1 MSNFVVYNGK
11 FCYDDTILT
20 IGGIN
25 VDPITKKFLGEF
37 CRSFE
42 LENTEPT
49 VVFEHFCNYCCVNK
63 ENGIV
68 DIKLSEMT
76 TGSSAQGIDGIA
88 VIVNHK
94 LVTTISE
101 IEFQISNGRYLD
113 VNFILVQAKTSS
125 SFDNKEML
133 NFTEFTKAFFSDDIS
148 EFKTPEIMNFFEMK
162 EYIYDH
168 AEYMTESNPQLSMY
182 YVTTGKWVGDK
193 TLQKIIDRNKK
204 ELKDLNIF
212 SDIKFVPCGAAEIQT
227 LYRNTKN
234 LLSTKFKFEK
244 YIVMFGDEDSES
256 IGYSGVIPFREYR
269 KIIMNDGDSLKPVF
283 DDNIRDFLGN
293 KNPINKAIF
302 DTLQDLDVNSFCMLN
317 NGITIIANKVTLTGT
332 TAVLTD
338 YQIVNGCQTSHVLY
352 ENRNLDGVDDLLIPI
367 KVIGTTDEDI
377 RNNITKATN
386 SQTSIKPEQLEAL
399 SDFQKNL
406 ETYYSTYGENERL
419 YYERRTGQYR
429 LESIP
434 KTKIV
439 NIPQQIK
446 SVSAMFLNNPH
457 GVSGNYGAIV
467 KKVGNKIFNVNDK
480 MILYYTSSLAQYK
493 IEKLISAKVID
504 KKYNKSRYHAMM
516 LFRIYVSGKSIP
528 KFNENKMEGYC
539 QKIIDVLNDEEQCTT
554 IYSKIVDFIV
564 KQDTIDFDDRKT
576 FERKETTEELLSKV
590 NEMKRFINQ

>member
-212 SDIKFVPCGAAEIQT
+212 SDIKFVPCGATEIQT

>member
-212 SDIKFVPCGAAEIQT
+212 SDIKFVPCGATEIQT

-302 DTLQDLDVNSFCMLN
+302 DTLQDLDINSFCMLN

>member
-1 MSNFVVYNGK
+1 MSNFVVYNSK

-20 IGGIN
+20 IGGVN

-101 IEFQISNGRYLD
+101 IEFQISNSRYLD
-113 VNFILVQAKTSS
+113 VNFVLVQAKTSS

-302 DTLQDLDVNSFCMLN
+302 ETLQDLDINSFCMLN

-332 TAVLTD
+332 TAVLAD

-352 ENRNLDGVDDLLIPI
+352 ENRNLAGVDDLLIPI

-528 KFNENKMEGYC
+528 RFNENKMEGYC

-576 FERKETTEELLSKV
+576 FERKETTDELLSKV

>member
-101 IEFQISNGRYLD
+101 IEFQISSSRYLD
-113 VNFILVQAKTSS
+113 VNFVLVQAKTSS

-212 SDIKFVPCGAAEIQT
+212 SDIKFVPCGATEIQT

-302 DTLQDLDVNSFCMLN
+302 DTLQDLDINSFCMLN

>member
-101 IEFQISNGRYLD
+101 IEFQISNSRYLD
-113 VNFILVQAKTSS
+113 VNFVLVQAKTSS

-212 SDIKFVPCGAAEIQT
+212 SDIKFVPCGATEIQT

-302 DTLQDLDVNSFCMLN
+302 DTLQDLDINSFCMLN

-554 IYSKIVDFIV
+554 IYSKIVDFSV

>member
-76 TGSSAQGIDGIA
+76 TGSNAQGIDGIA

-212 SDIKFVPCGAAEIQT
+212 SDIKFVPCGATEIQT

>member
-101 IEFQISNGRYLD
+101 IEFQISNSRYLD
-113 VNFILVQAKTSS
+113 VNFVLVQAKTSS

-212 SDIKFVPCGAAEIQT
+212 SDIKFVPCGATEIQT

-302 DTLQDLDVNSFCMLN
+302 DTLQDLDINSFCMLN

-528 KFNENKMEGYC
+528 KFNENKTEGYC

>member
-302 DTLQDLDVNSFCMLN
+302 DTLQDLDINSFCMLN

>member
-1 MSNFVVYNGK
+1 
-11 FCYDDTILT
+11 
-20 IGGIN
+20 
-25 VDPITKKFLGEF
+25 
-37 CRSFE
+37 
-42 LENTEPT
+42 
-49 VVFEHFCNYCCVNK
+49 
-63 ENGIV
+63 
-68 DIKLSEMT
+68 
-76 TGSSAQGIDGIA
+76 
-88 VIVNHK
+88 
-94 LVTTISE
+94 
-101 IEFQISNGRYLD
+101 
-113 VNFILVQAKTSS
+113 
-125 SFDNKEML
+125 
-133 NFTEFTKAFFSDDIS
+133 
-148 EFKTPEIMNFFEMK
+148 
-162 EYIYDH
+162 
-168 AEYMTESNPQLSMY
+168 
-182 YVTTGKWVGDK
+182 
-193 TLQKIIDRNKK
+193 
-204 ELKDLNIF
+204 
-212 SDIKFVPCGAAEIQT
+212 
-227 LYRNTKN
+227 
-234 LLSTKFKFEK
+234 
-244 YIVMFGDEDSES
+244 MFGDEDSES
-256 IGYSGVIPFREYR
+256 IGYSGVIPFGEYR

-302 DTLQDLDVNSFCMLN
+302 DTLQDLDINSFCMLN

-493 IEKLISAKVID
+493 IEKLISGKVID

-528 KFNENKMEGYC
+528 RFNERA
-539 QKIIDVLNDEEQCTT
+539 L
-554 IYSKIVDFIV
+554 S
-564 KQDTIDFDDRKT
+564 
-576 FERKETTEELLSKV
+576 ET
-590 NEMKRFINQ
+590 Q